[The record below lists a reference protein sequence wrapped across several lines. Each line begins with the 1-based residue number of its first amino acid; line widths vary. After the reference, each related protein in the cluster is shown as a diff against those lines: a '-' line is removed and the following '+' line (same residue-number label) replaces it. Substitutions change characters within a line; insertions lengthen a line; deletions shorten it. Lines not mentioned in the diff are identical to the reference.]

1 MGLVKGPLTSPPRGS
16 RLIEF
21 ATNFETCQIVLP
33 LLDFLYSFDPTWCS
47 LENCSIVWDNDE
59 ALRSTRDESF
69 KLPLELVCFLRLFSG
84 RSHVGGVPYGLVE
97 NTFKHSASLDRL
109 LDFCSQPR
117 NPPALRYTFCGT
129 RNALSNYVHGQLA
142 CQQKV
147 PLEGTL
153 ACTSCFSLHTW
164 WCLSVN
170 LLLTSTLEIANSLGL
185 HSGLA
190 SPISFV
196 PQLFHRLPMDLS
208 SSSACFSSSYWLPST
223 SRLSSSWFSRKR
235 PSPKMHPIIWLS
247 LLYVR
252 VLL

>member
-21 ATNFETCQIVLP
+21 ATNFEACQIVLP

-59 ALRSTRDESF
+59 ALRSTWDESF
-69 KLPLELVCFLRLFSG
+69 KLPLELVCFLRLFSD
-84 RSHVGGVPYGLVE
+84 RSLVGGVPYGLVE
-97 NTFKHSASLDRL
+97 NTLNIVHFLIVFL
-109 LDFCSQPR
+109 TF
-117 NPPALRYTFCGT
+117 AL
-129 RNALSNYVHGQLA
+129 NLVIHQLSVTLSVVLEMHYVHGQLA